1 MVLAQG
7 QGGRNSGITQKEWNK
22 ETDTVHHL
30 MARSQICKFT
40 EAGALDPTWR
50 VERDEECSP
59 KALSCSQ
66 HTPHLQP
73 AAHQASVKE
82 RKNYCASVSR

>member
-1 MVLAQG
+1 M
-7 QGGRNSGITQKEWNK
+7 QKEWNK

-50 VERDEECSP
+50 VEHDEECSP
-59 KALSCSQ
+59 KALSCPQ

-73 AAHQASVKE
+73 CCPPGLSEGTQELLCLSIQVIHTCLS
-82 RKNYCASVSR
+82 